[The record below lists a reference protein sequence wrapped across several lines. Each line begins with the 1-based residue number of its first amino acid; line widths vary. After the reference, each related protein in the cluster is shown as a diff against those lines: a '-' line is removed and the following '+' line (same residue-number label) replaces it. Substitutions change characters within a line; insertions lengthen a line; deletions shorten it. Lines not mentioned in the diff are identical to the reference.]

1 MPLDFILD
9 KINGRRFLNSL
20 GMSAYSGL
28 HRFPS
33 LSKFIGW
40 ISEDCHNYCIL
51 STKRMINVPAF
62 NYYTGERVNN
72 QKHWIGNIAGELI
85 SSKEQALF

>member
-9 KINGRRFLNSL
+9 KINQRRSLNLL
-20 GMSAYSGL
+20 GMTAYSGL
-28 HRFPS
+28 YRFPS

-40 ISEDCHNYCIL
+40 ISEGYHNYCIF

-62 NYYTGERVNN
+62 YYYTGERVNN
-72 QKHWIGNIAGELI
+72 PKHWIGNITVELI
-85 SSKEQALF
+85 ST